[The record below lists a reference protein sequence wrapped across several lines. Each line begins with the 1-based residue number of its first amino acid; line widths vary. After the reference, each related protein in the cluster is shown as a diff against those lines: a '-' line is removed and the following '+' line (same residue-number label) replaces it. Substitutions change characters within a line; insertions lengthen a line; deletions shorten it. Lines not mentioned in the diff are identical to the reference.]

1 MTSEEQYR
9 EIDMDVNSII
19 QKIKSLY
26 DDKVI
31 DITNFHF
38 NNKF

>member
-1 MTSEEQYR
+1 MTSEEQYS

-31 DITNFHF
+31 DIKNYNF
-38 NNKF
+38 NKKI